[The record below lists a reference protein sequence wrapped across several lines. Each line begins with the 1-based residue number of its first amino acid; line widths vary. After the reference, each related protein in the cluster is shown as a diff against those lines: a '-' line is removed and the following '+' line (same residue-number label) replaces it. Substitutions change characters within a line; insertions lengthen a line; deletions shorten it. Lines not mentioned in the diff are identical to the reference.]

1 MRRPL
6 PTLQTIRPIRL
17 HRQRR
22 PPLQNRLGPRR
33 PQRLP
38 NDPSRPYSIHFERS
52 LRMNPAQ
59 GAWYRDWWFAIRE
72 INDVD
77 TARRETV
84 LREIDAGSQP
94 SPVYYILLGI
104 SALISG
110 FALIIDSDATL
121 VGASVVAPLMTP
133 IIGMSLGLLR
143 GDLRL
148 LGMAMKAEFGGA
160 LFGVVLCFGLGSLPI
175 VGDPGAALL
184 AQTRPTL
191 IDLFIAAL
199 AGFAGVL
206 AMIDE
211 RISPAL
217 PGVAIATA
225 LNPPIA
231 AIGLCLASGAYAG
244 AWGAFLLFLANVLA
258 ILVVGAAVFFAAGFV
273 SREEV
278 GSLREVLRRFAA
290 TLVCLV
296 LVGVLLTAHLINLVT
311 DVRSER
317 AIRTVVAAQLAEE
330 PNATLVDV
338 EFVRRDEHVDVIAS
352 VDAPRVIAPDRVQQ
366 MEALLEDRLGRDVR
380 LFVRS
385 NLTKDVTA
393 TGSTNILPTLSLD
406 GKVAEAPLSPTM
418 RMLHEAEQ
426 VTREVMAALPY
437 MRFEDIQVVELA
449 SRPVLLVSVQS
460 PRQISAAQVRRF
472 QDRLRE
478 RLGIADLRVDVRR
491 TNTSDMTAKGPV
503 LLGEAHFGIATAE
516 EEAARTD
523 AETLLRT
530 ALERRPDFFVLGLD
544 AVRGATG
551 WEARAEVV
559 GPRLL
564 TPAEIRDI
572 EQRVAGE
579 LDAPV
584 TLAVW
589 ARTEL
594 QVRSDGYQAIG
605 TRVQSR

>member
-1 MRRPL
+1 MN
-6 PTLQTIRPIRL
+6 TA
-17 HRQRR
+17 
-22 PPLQNRLGPRR
+22 
-33 PQRLP
+33 
-38 NDPSRPYSIHFERS
+38 RS
-52 LRMNPAQ
+52 V
-59 GAWYRDWWFAIRE
+59 WYRDWWYAIRE
-72 INDVD
+72 ISDVD
-77 TARRETV
+77 SARRDTV
-84 LREIDAGSQP
+84 LREIHAGSQP

-104 SALISG
+104 SELIAG

-121 VGASVVAPLMTP
+121 IGANVVAPLMTP

-175 VGDPGAALL
+175 VGDPGATLL

-273 SREEV
+273 SRDEI
-278 GSLREVLRRFAA
+278 GSLREVLRRFSA
-290 TLVCLV
+290 TLVCLA
-296 LVGVLLTAHLINLVT
+296 LVGALLTAHLVNLVA

-317 AIRTVVAAQLAEE
+317 TIRAVLGEQLAEE
-330 PNATLVDV
+330 PNSTLVGV
-338 EFVRRDEHVDVIAS
+338 EFVRRDEYVDIIAS
-352 VDAPRVIAPDRVQQ
+352 VDAPRVISPDRVQQ
-366 MEALLEDRLGRDVR
+366 MQELLETRLDRDVR

-385 NLTKDVTA
+385 NLTKNVTA

-406 GKVAEAPLSPTM
+406 GRVAEAPGSPAM

-460 PRQISAAQVRRF
+460 PRQITAAQVERF
-472 QDRLRE
+472 QNRLRE
-478 RLGIADLRVDVRR
+478 RLGLADLRVDVRR
-491 TNTSDMTAKGPV
+491 TNTTDMTAKGPV
-503 LLGEAHFGIATAE
+503 LLGEAHFGIATPE
-516 EEAARTD
+516 EVAARTD
-523 AETLLRT
+523 AETRLRA
-530 ALERRPDFFVLGLD
+530 ALEHRADFFVLGLD
-544 AVRGATG
+544 AVRGSTG

-564 TPAEIRDI
+564 APAEIREI
-572 EQRVAGE
+572 EERVGAE
-579 LDAPV
+579 LGAPV

-605 TRVQSR
+605 TRAQSP